1 MRKCFT
7 FILLFIFSS
16 QFLGCYALR
25 KKFVRKRKKEV
36 PPPLYLELKEYPK
49 VPTKEMYDEYYL
61 FVRGWLDELIKT
73 IEEGVSSKRQ
83 KKSIDEAIQNL
94 EQIIYFYNEEG
105 KKAIQPIYKELVLI
119 REKVYDPYFIR
130 SSNSS
135 YVIRKISKLKREF
148 EKNFSYEKAS
158 RWIRSQ

>member
-1 MRKCFT
+1 MRFIVLFLAFT
-7 FILLFIFSS
+7 LSF

-25 KKFVRKRKKEV
+25 KKFVRKRKKET

-73 IEEGVSSKRQ
+73 IQEATSSKRQ
-83 KKSIDEAIQNL
+83 KKCIDEALQNL

-105 KKAIQPIYKELVLI
+105 KKAIDPLHKELLSI
-119 REKVYDPYFIR
+119 REKVYNPYFIT
-130 SSNSS
+130 SQNSS
-135 YVIRKISKLKREF
+135 YYIRKISKIKREF

-158 RWIRSQ
+158 LWLKTQ